1 MPEADARPD
10 ARRDPWPRRAIIA
23 LVVIA
28 LLIGGYFFATAFL
41 PRWWAQRVADQA
53 DKAFRWGVWWGLV
66 YGFLCTLVPILVA
79 RQAIYRQIRWRGKVA
94 ILVVALLLAM
104 PNLMTL
110 GIVLGS
116 GNAAHAGQRILDVE
130 APGFR
135 GATLAGVI
143 AAAVV
148 GVVVEIALHV
158 RRRHRGELQRLRIEQ
173 QIRETAPESRE

>member
-1 MPEADARPD
+1 MPEPGRTDVPAARP
-10 ARRDPWPRRAIIA
+10 DPWPRRAVIA
-23 LVVIA
+23 LVVIV
-28 LLIGGYFFATAFL
+28 LLVLGYVFATSFL
-41 PRWWAQRVADQA
+41 PRWWAQRIAGQA
-53 DKAFRWGVWWGLV
+53 HKEFRWGVWWGLV
-66 YGFLCTLVPILVA
+66 YGFLCTLVPIEVA
-79 RQAIYRQIRWRGKVA
+79 RQAVYRQIRWRGKVA

-116 GNAAHAGQRILDVE
+116 GNAAHAGRRILDVD

-143 AAAVV
+143 VALVVAAVL
-148 GVVVEIALHV
+148 EIALHV

-173 QIRETAPESRE
+173 RIRDVRDEP